1 MQVASDLENSN
12 GTEDGMS
19 VDMDDPR
26 HHPHHHHSEGGGGHH
41 RTHSPQF
48 SHAYATLHPH
58 PPDYDNILGEDT
70 VAVHL

>member
-19 VDMDDPR
+19 VDLDDNR
-26 HHPHHHHSEGGGGHH
+26 NNQHGGGSHN
-41 RTHSPQF
+41 RQRQHSPQF

-58 PPDYDNILGEDT
+58 PPDYDNILGDDT
-70 VAVHL
+70 IAVHL